1 MKYNIKE
8 LQDLTFLYIIFSYI
22 DTELR
27 SNGWV
32 VQING
37 INELSVKAK
46 NNNKFFVIENTYFL
60 TKNLNMFLNKYDIVP
75 TSQKGKI
82 IAKIAGDVIEKAFI
96 KISTDIVASYL
107 GFVGLL
113 KYSEYKYKKLKF
125 LFNENF
131 VIDYINEVNDR
142 YWKKDKELSS
152 AINNSE
158 KVVNEVFKIIYATSF
173 VGKKLRNCK

>member
-1 MKYNIKE
+1 M
-8 LQDLTFLYIIFSYI
+8 FSYI

-37 INELSVKAK
+37 VNELSTKAK
-46 NNNKFFVIENTYFL
+46 NNNKFSVIENTYLL

-82 IAKIAGDVIEKAFI
+82 IAEIAEKILKKAFI
-96 KISTDIVASYL
+96 KISTDIIASYL

-131 VIDYINEVNDR
+131 VIDYIDEVNDR

-158 KVVNEVFKIIYATSF
+158 KVVDEIFKIIYATNFINKRLKEKNSENI
-173 VGKKLRNCK
+173 KHK